1 MLSDYELTARL
12 SGDDAFELR
21 RGRRT
26 QTAAPVLLKLSRAE
40 APRAADAAALRREC
54 ALAAELSSAA
64 TLLPRLV
71 ESRQRTALVMED
83 PGGNLL
89 SSARHA
95 PRLPFDVVASIGTQL
110 AETLS
115 ELHARGVVHAGLRPA
130 AVLCDT
136 DTPRAWLIDFA
147 DVRGP
152 SPSDVPAG
160 RSAERLI
167 YTAPE
172 QTGRIDRTVDH
183 RADLYALGALLY
195 ELLCGAPPFESDD
208 ALELI
213 HRHLAAEPIAPS
225 ERDPRV
231 PAALSAVVMRL
242 LAKSPDERYQTA
254 NGVAH
259 DLRRCADD
267 WSRYARIH
275 PFTLGERDASG
286 QLSFATKL
294 YGREHEVELLL
305 AAFERACAGWSG
317 PGEMVLVEGPAGTG
331 KTALIQQLVRPIVRR
346 RGYFIAGKFDQ
357 VARGIP
363 FGALVQA
370 FRGLVQQ
377 LLTEPEAQLT
387 AWRNAL
393 TETLGS
399 NGGVLAEVMPEIQF
413 VIGPQSAPPQLGAI
427 EAHNRFQ
434 RVLQNFLSA
443 LARPDHPLVLFLDD
457 LQWADDATLDLL
469 EPLLANAQNHCLLLL
484 GACRQAEAQASPRLL
499 EALTSLQSAGV
510 PLLRIALG
518 PLQPPDLTA
527 LVADTLRYGP
537 ADAEPLAQVIG
548 RKTGGNPLFVTQ
560 FLKSLEREGFLRF
573 DANEARWRY
582 RVDDIANAP
591 IAADVIELMTRN
603 IQRLPPKSQYAL
615 TLAACIGNR
624 FDRATLAIVSEQT
637 PAQADRDLLPA
648 LDEGLLVAFAP
659 ARTAGVDADDGAG
672 DSSGTHYAFLHDRVQ
687 QAAYALIPPERRQ
700 MVHLTVGRLLLSRTP
715 RERLDTRRFEIV
727 QHLNLGRTLISTRQE
742 RFSVATLD
750 LDAGRKAKS
759 STAHDTALEL
769 FLAGIDL
776 LDEAAWDNEHAL
788 AFELHLEAAESRY
801 LCGQFDQALLDFA
814 RLLAQARTP
823 VERARVIRLRIVQL
837 ENMGRYHESIAAAR
851 DGIAMFGVSF
861 PDDEDTKLSA
871 LDDEIGAID
880 RLRGERSVA
889 SLQDLPLM
897 TDPQVRMLAS
907 MLTDI
912 WASAYIIGD
921 PALARLIS
929 ATLVRLS
936 LQHGNVEESAY
947 GYVTHAITVGAMR
960 GDYAQAYEY
969 GRLALAVNARLAD
982 TRRRAKIYQQFH
994 AHVNFWCQPYDTCAA
1009 YAREACRAGLDSG
1022 DFLYAAYGAGTE
1034 PWAAMM
1040 AAQDLAAFE
1049 RHHEPS
1055 VALIER
1061 LNNRGFADS
1070 VRLLVNWSRAL
1081 QGRTRAPLS
1090 LTDATFDE
1098 AAFLETYR
1106 DNPFFC
1112 TIHAVAKLQLCSLL
1126 GTADQALAAAR
1137 DAEALIKNLPGTI
1150 WPLMF
1155 DFWHALA
1162 LAGNWQE
1169 AGEADRAAWLT
1180 ELSAAQA
1187 RFDAL
1192 AEHCAQNFQC
1202 QALLL
1207 AAEIARIE
1215 DRDDAALALFG
1226 QAIEFADIHPLLP
1239 LGALANELC
1248 GRHLVR
1254 GGKTAL
1260 GRMHL
1265 AQARASY
1272 VRWGAHA
1279 KVQAMQ
1285 TQYPILAARGS
1296 SSSSVPASAEDDA
1309 TRQTLAAPTPEGGL
1323 DLYSVVKA
1331 AQAIAGET
1339 QVDALL
1345 SRLMRIA
1352 IENAGAQRGALTLE
1366 TESGP
1371 VVHAVSGLDSLP
1383 AVPALPLEQ
1392 ASNVPVGIVNYVR
1405 RTSMSLVLTQ
1415 SEIDEHHASD
1425 PYIARCQPRSVMCVP
1440 ALHQGRLVGVLYLE
1454 NCQVSGA
1461 FTADRARVLQS
1472 LAAQAA
1478 IALENARLHRELE
1491 AENSFL
1497 RRDLIANV
1505 SHDLRTPLVSIRG
1518 YLELLAATGPSL
1530 NDTQRRSYLE
1540 TAVRQSEHLGVLID
1554 ELFELAKLDFKG
1566 LTLQCEEFQIGELA
1580 SDVLQKFRLM
1590 AAGKPIELVLE
1601 AMPGLPAVRADL
1613 SLIERVLDNLLGNA
1627 LKHTPAGGCV
1637 KVHLRADEQCVG
1649 VSVIDNGVGIAPADL
1664 PHIFDRFYRGQPASN
1679 ERSCDARGT
1688 GLGLAIARRI
1698 LELHGQSID
1707 VESDANGST
1716 FRFTLPA
1723 A

>member
-1 MLSDYELTARL
+1 MLSDYELTVRL

-21 RGRRT
+21 RGRRA
-26 QTAAPVLLKLSRAE
+26 QTAAPVLLKLSCAD

-54 ALAAELSSAA
+54 ALAAELSSAS
-64 TLLPRLV
+64 TLLPRVV
-71 ESRQRTALVMED
+71 ESLQRTALVMED

-110 AETLS
+110 AKTLS
-115 ELHARGVVHAGLRPA
+115 ELHARGVVHAGVRPA

-136 DTPRAWLIDFA
+136 DAPRAWLIDFA
-147 DVRGP
+147 DVRGQ
-152 SPSDVPAG
+152 SSSDMPAG
-160 RSAERLI
+160 CSAERLI

-183 RADLYALGALLY
+183 RADLYALGVLLY

-225 ERDPRV
+225 ERDPKV

-259 DLRRCADD
+259 DLKRCADD
-267 WSRYARIH
+267 WSQYARIQ

-286 QLSFATKL
+286 QLSLATRL
-294 YGREHEVELLL
+294 HGREHEVALLL

-317 PGEMVLVEGPAGTG
+317 PGEMVLVEGFAGTG

-346 RGYFIAGKFDQ
+346 RGHFISGKFDQ
-357 VARGIP
+357 VARGVP

-387 AWRNAL
+387 AWRNVL

-399 NGGVLAEVMPEIQF
+399 NAGVLAEVMPEIQF
-413 VIGPQSAPPQLGAI
+413 IIGSQTAPPQLGAI
-427 EAHNRFQ
+427 EAQNRFQ

-457 LQWADDATLDLL
+457 LQWADAATLDLL
-469 EPLLANAQNHCLLLL
+469 EPLLANAQRHCLLLL
-484 GACRQAEAQASPRLL
+484 GAYRPAEAQAAPRLL

-527 LVADTLRYGP
+527 LVADMLRCAP

-560 FLKSLEREGFLRF
+560 FLKSLEREGYLRF
-573 DANEARWRY
+573 DAGEARWRY
-582 RVDDIANAP
+582 GIDDIANAP
-591 IAADVIELMTRN
+591 MAADVIELMTRN
-603 IQRLPPKSQYAL
+603 IQRLSPKSQYAL

-637 PAQADRDLLPA
+637 PAQIEHDLTQA
-648 LDEGLLVAFAP
+648 VDEGLLVVSAP
-659 ARTAGVDADDGAG
+659 PGKPGGDAAAAG
-672 DSSGTHYAFLHDRVQ
+672 DPDDTLYAFLHDRVQ

-715 RERLDTRRFEIV
+715 RERLDARRFDIV
-727 QHLNLGRTLISTRQE
+727 QHLNLGRTLISSRQE
-742 RFSVATLD
+742 RISVATLN

-776 LDEAAWDNEHAL
+776 LDEAAWDNAHAL
-788 AFELHLEAAESRY
+788 AFALHLEAAESRY
-801 LCGQFDQALLDFA
+801 LCGQFDLALQAFSNLLP
-814 RLLAQARTP
+814 RARTP
-823 VERARVIRLRIVQL
+823 IERARVIRLRSVQL
-837 ENMGRYHESIAAAR
+837 ENLGHYTESIATAR
-851 DGIAMFGVSF
+851 EGIAMFGVSF
-861 PDDEDTKLSA
+861 PDDEHTKLIA
-871 LDDEIGAID
+871 LDDEIRIID
-880 RLRGERSVA
+880 SLRGTRSVA
-889 SLQDLPLM
+889 SLKDLPLM
-897 TDPQVRMLAS
+897 TDPQVRMVAS

-912 WASAYIIGD
+912 WSAAYIIGD
-921 PALARLIS
+921 PTLARLIS

-936 LQHGNVEESAY
+936 LQHGIVEESAY

-960 GDYAQAYEY
+960 GDHAQAYEY

-994 AHVNFWCQPYDTCAA
+994 AHVNFWCRPYDTCAA
-1009 YAREACRAGLDSG
+1009 YAREACRSGLDSG

-1034 PWAAMM
+1034 PWAAM
-1040 AAQDLAAFE
+1040 AATQDLADFE

-1070 VRLLVNWSRAL
+1070 VRLLINWSRAL
-1081 QGRTRAPLS
+1081 QGRTHAPLS
-1090 LTDATFDE
+1090 FTDASLDE

-1106 DNPFFC
+1106 DNPFFS
-1112 TIHAVAKLQLCSLL
+1112 TIHAVAKLLLSSLL

-1137 DAEALIKNLPGTI
+1137 HAEALIKNLPGTI
-1150 WPLMF
+1150 WPLIF

-1162 LAGNWQE
+1162 LAANWHV
-1169 AGEADRAAWLT
+1169 AGQADRAAWLA
-1180 ELSAAQA
+1180 ELRAAQA
-1187 RFDAL
+1187 RFDML
-1192 AEHCAQNFQC
+1192 AEHCAQNFRC

-1215 DRDDAALALFG
+1215 SRDDAALALYG
-1226 QAIEFADIHPLLP
+1226 QAIEFADTHPLLP

-1248 GRHLVR
+1248 GRHLASSR
-1254 GGKTAL
+1254 KTAL
-1260 GRMHL
+1260 ARMHL
-1265 AQARASY
+1265 AQARAGY
-1272 VRWGAHA
+1272 ARWGAHA
-1279 KVQAMQ
+1279 KVQAMHA
-1285 TQYPILAARGS
+1285 QYPILTARAS
-1296 SSSSVPASAEDDA
+1296 SSSSLPASSGDNV

-1323 DLYSVVKA
+1323 DFYSVVKA

-1339 QVDALL
+1339 RVDGLL

-1352 IENAGAQRGALTLE
+1352 IENAGAQRGALILE

-1371 VVHAVSGLDSLP
+1371 VVHTVSGVDSLP
-1383 AVPALPLEQ
+1383 ATPALPLEQ
-1392 ASNVPVGIVNYVR
+1392 ASNVPIGIVNYVR

-1415 SEIDEHHASD
+1415 SELDEHHASD
-1425 PYIARCQPRSVMCVP
+1425 PYVARCQPRSVMCVP
-1440 ALHQGRLVGVLYLE
+1440 AQHQGRLVGVLYLE
-1454 NCQVSGA
+1454 NRQVSGA
-1461 FTADRARVLQS
+1461 FTADRTRVLQS

-1518 YLELLAATGPSL
+1518 YLELLAATGEAL
-1530 NDTQRRSYLE
+1530 DDTQRRSYLE

-1566 LTLQCEEFQIGELA
+1566 LALQSEEFQIGELA

-1590 AAGKPIELVLE
+1590 AAGKPIELMLE

-1637 KVHLRADEQCVG
+1637 KLHLRADDQGVR

-1664 PHIFDRFYRGQPASN
+1664 PHIFDRFYRGQAASDQ
-1679 ERSCDARGT
+1679 RSGSARGT

-1698 LELHGQSID
+1698 LELHGQTID
-1707 VESDANGST
+1707 VESDATGST